1 MGGKGSGA
9 AAAGKEFLFGGG
21 ADKTG
26 DMKQALRF
34 GLSLAISAGI
44 VGLLF
49 REAGSSAADV
59 IQALGTMGLGVWATY
74 AAAQLLQGWLRA
86 ARYRL
91 LLAGAGASPL
101 PGRGRM
107 FGVTLARNMFVD
119 MLPARAGELAYWAL
133 LNRGEGV
140 QNADCASSM
149 AISILLDFL
158 ALAAVLACAVSVPM
172 LETGGRMALLW
183 GAAVVLA
190 GVVAGAWALFRG
202 PRWAAKAAGR
212 LPARVRG
219 WRPVGRLEE
228 FMEKLSDSF
237 GQVKGAGVLR
247 KAAALSIGIRAVK
260 YFGLAAAFY
269 GVAQTLRPALADLP
283 IWQALV
289 GLISGEGGAAL
300 PMPTFLSLGSYEA
313 AGAGAMR
320 LAGVPGADAAIVLLG
335 THVASQMVDYSLGGL
350 GLLGLLWGRRGMPAA
365 PRAGRAKAAGLA
377 GIGLLLGLAFLGGGF
392 GWRALR
398 KAGAKEAPGAGEILK
413 MGAADQAALAA
424 VWKDQRGFVVWSST
438 MYGQHDLVRMDGPS
452 GRLTRLTKHPHV
464 DRSPK
469 ISPDGTRVAFARS
482 RAEWVS
488 FRNNDEWDVWLLDLE
503 SGQERLLSERGAEP
517 CWTGDGKAVVF
528 QRGGREV
535 VQADAETGAE
545 TVLLGKRE
553 NRLWTGPSLDPL
565 GGRVAVTVRGGKRST
580 SLFDLPDGT
589 ETRVAGGCQLAFVPD
604 GQWLVLVEDGGRMK
618 NRICRADRNGQH
630 VVPLLDM
637 PGEWSHEYFPRV
649 SNDGALLV
657 FGASQ
662 GEHEHDVADYEIF
675 LWRIGDLPERAARVS
690 FHAGNDQW
698 PDVWVQ
704 PDLRNE

>member
-1 MGGKGSGA
+1 
-9 AAAGKEFLFGGG
+9 
-21 ADKTG
+21 
-26 DMKQALRF
+26 MKRALRF

-44 VGLLF
+44 LGLVF
-49 REAGSSAADV
+49 REAGASAGEV
-59 IQALGTMGLGVWATY
+59 LQALGTMGLGVWALY

-86 ARYRL
+86 VRYRG

-101 PGRGRM
+101 PGRARM

-119 MLPARAGELAYWAL
+119 MLPARVGELAYWAL

-140 QNADCASSM
+140 KSADCVASM
-149 AISILLDFL
+149 TISILFDFL
-158 ALAAVLACAVSVPM
+158 ALAAVLACAVSVPV

-183 GAAVVLA
+183 GAAAVLA
-190 GVVAGAWALFRG
+190 GVAAGAVALFRG
-202 PRWAAKAAGR
+202 PRWAAGLTR
-212 LPARVRG
+212 RMPGGARW
-219 WRPVGRLEE
+219 WRWLLSG
-228 FMEKLSDSF
+228 MEKFMNQLSESF
-237 GQVKGAGVLR
+237 GQVRSAGVLW
-247 KAAALSIGIRAVK
+247 KTAALSVGIRAVK

-269 GVAQTLRPALADLP
+269 GVARTLRPALADLSV
-283 IWQALV
+283 WQTLV

-300 PMPTFLSLGSYEA
+300 PLPTFLSLGSYEA

-350 GLLGLLWGRRGMPAA
+350 GLLGLLWGRRGAPAA
-365 PRAGRAKAAGLA
+365 PRAGRAKAIGLA
-377 GIGLLLGLAFLGGGF
+377 GFGLLLALAFLGGAL
-392 GWRALR
+392 GWRAHR
-398 KAGAKEAPGAGEILK
+398 KAGAQEAPGAGEILK

-424 VWKDQRGFVVWSST
+424 AWKDQRGFVVWSST
-438 MYGQHDLVRMDGPS
+438 MYGQHDLVRMDWPS

-469 ISPDGTRVAFARS
+469 ISPDGAHVAFARS
-482 RAEWVS
+482 RMEWTS
-488 FRNNDEWDVWLLDLE
+488 FRDNDEWDVWLLDLE
-503 SGQERLLSERGAEP
+503 SGRERLLSERGAEP

-528 QRGGREV
+528 QRGGRELI
-535 VQADAETGAE
+535 QADAETGAE

-553 NRLWTGPSLDPL
+553 GRIWTGPSLDPR

-580 SLFDLPDGT
+580 SLFALPDGT

-618 NRICRADRNGQH
+618 NRICRVDRNGQH
-630 VVPLLDM
+630 LETLLDM

-662 GEHEHDVADYEIF
+662 GGHEHDVADYEIF
-675 LWRIGDLPERAARVS
+675 LWRLGDLPERAARVS

-698 PDVWVQ
+698 PDVRVQ
-704 PDLRNE
+704 PEPRNE

>member
-1 MGGKGSGA
+1 
-9 AAAGKEFLFGGG
+9 
-21 ADKTG
+21 
-26 DMKQALRF
+26 MKKALRF

-44 VGLLF
+44 LRLVF
-49 REAGSSAADV
+49 REAGSSAGEV
-59 IQALGTMGLGVWATY
+59 IQALGTMGLGVWAAY

-86 ARYRL
+86 VRYRG

-140 QNADCASSM
+140 KSADCVSSM
-149 AISILLDFL
+149 TISILFDFL

-172 LETGGRMALLW
+172 LESGGRMALLW
-183 GAAVVLA
+183 GAAVVLTA
-190 GVVAGAWALFRG
+190 VAVGTVALFRG
-202 PRWAAKAAGR
+202 PRWAAGLTR
-212 LPARVRG
+212 RMPGGARW
-219 WRPVGRLEE
+219 WRWLLSWVEK
-228 FMEKLSDSF
+228 FMNQLSESF
-237 GQVKGAGVLR
+237 GQVRSAGVLW
-247 KAAALSIGIRAVK
+247 KTVALSVGIRAVK
-260 YFGLAAAFY
+260 YVGLAAAFY
-269 GVAQTLRPALADLP
+269 GVARTLRPALADLSV
-283 IWQALV
+283 WQTLV

-300 PMPTFLSLGSYEA
+300 PLPTFLSLGSYEA

-350 GLLGLLWGRRGMPAA
+350 GLLGLLWGRRGTPAES
-365 PRAGRAKAAGLA
+365 RAGRAKAIGLA
-377 GIGLLLGLAFLGGGF
+377 GIGILLALAFLGGAL
-392 GWRALR
+392 GWRAHR

-469 ISPDGTRVAFARS
+469 ISPDGTQVAFARS

-503 SGQERLLSERGAEP
+503 SGRERLLAERGAEP
-517 CWTGDGKAVVF
+517 GWTGDGKAVVF

-535 VQADAETGAE
+535 VQVDAETGAE

-553 NRLWTGPSLDPL
+553 DRIWTGPSLDPR

-580 SLFDLPDGT
+580 SLFEVPDGA

-618 NRICRADRNGQH
+618 NRICRVDRNGQRLET
-630 VVPLLDM
+630 LLDL

-649 SNDGALLV
+649 SNDGSLLA
-657 FGASQ
+657 FGASRE
-662 GEHEHDVADYEIF
+662 GHEHDTADYEIF

-704 PDLRNE
+704 PEPRNE

>member
-1 MGGKGSGA
+1 
-9 AAAGKEFLFGGG
+9 
-21 ADKTG
+21 
-26 DMKQALRF
+26 MKKALRF

-44 VGLLF
+44 LGLVF
-49 REAGSSAADV
+49 REAGASAGEV
-59 IQALGTMGLGVWATY
+59 IQALGTMGLGVWAAY

-86 ARYRL
+86 VRYRG

-140 QNADCASSM
+140 KSADCVSSM
-149 AISILLDFL
+149 AISILFDFL

-183 GAAVVLA
+183 GAAVVSTA
-190 GVVAGAWALFRG
+190 VAVGAVALFRG
-202 PRWAAKAAGR
+202 PRWAAELTRRMPGGARWWRWLLRWVEIFMNR
-212 LPARVRG
+212 LS
-219 WRPVGRLEE
+219 E
-228 FMEKLSDSF
+228 SF
-237 GQVKGAGVLR
+237 GHVRSAGVLW
-247 KAAALSIGIRAVK
+247 KTAALSVGIRAVK
-260 YFGLAAAFY
+260 YVGLAAAFY
-269 GVAQTLRPALADLP
+269 GVARTLRPALADLP
-283 IWQALV
+283 VWQTLV

-300 PMPTFLSLGSYEA
+300 PVPTFLSLGSYEA

-350 GLLGLLWGRRGMPAA
+350 GLLGLLWGRRGTPAKS
-365 PRAGRAKAAGLA
+365 RAGRGKPGTLAGL
-377 GIGLLLGLAFLGGGF
+377 GLLLALSFLGGAL
-392 GWRALR
+392 GWRAHR
-398 KAGAKEAPGAGEILK
+398 KAGAQEAPGAGEILK

-424 VWKDQRGFVVWSST
+424 VWQDRRGFVVWSST

-452 GRLTRLTKHPHV
+452 GRLTRLTEHPHV

-482 RAEWVS
+482 RAEWTS
-488 FRNNDEWDVWLLDLE
+488 FRDNDEWDVWLLDLE

-528 QRGGREV
+528 QRGGRELI
-535 VQADAETGAE
+535 QADAETGAE
-545 TVLLGKRE
+545 SVLLGKRE
-553 NRLWTGPSLDPL
+553 NRIWTGPSMDPD
-565 GGRVAVTVRGGKRST
+565 GGRVAVTVRGGRRST
-580 SLFDLPDGT
+580 SLFAVPDGT

-604 GQWLVLVEDGGRMK
+604 GRWLVLVEGGGRMK
-618 NRICRADRNGQH
+618 NRICRVDRNGQRLDA
-630 VVPLLDM
+630 LLDM

-649 SNDGALLV
+649 SNDGTLLV

-662 GEHEHDVADYEIF
+662 GGHEHDVADYEIF

-698 PDVWVQ
+698 PDVWVEVTS
-704 PDLRNE
+704 PAR